1 MLTPLQLVRRSI
13 GLLVGLGAFSCA
25 LTLLYLASSSVMGIG
40 GSCGSGG
47 PYVIATPCPTGI
59 AWIVPVS
66 ILGGLVALGVYAASL
81 LPVGPRLTSL
91 AWPALFLSLGYAFLD
106 SSLDPE
112 TGVDWSFMVCAVLFI
127 LMGGV
132 PLLFLANRGTFR
144 QVFWGTAPPPPAV
157 SGPGPGNVRWTTTV
171 ELPGDR
177 DRNRDRVR
185 NRPLAPVTPEPAG
198 GSGLVG
204 ELERLAALH
213 RAGQLDD
220 AEYSAAKKR
229 LLNGSH

>member
-1 MLTPLQLVRRSI
+1 MLTPLQLVRRST
-13 GLLVGLGAFSCA
+13 GLLVGLGAFACA

-66 ILGGLVALGVYAASL
+66 IFGGIVALGVYAASV
-81 LPVGPRLTSL
+81 LPVGPRLTWL

-106 SSLDPE
+106 SSLGPE

-132 PLLFLANRGTFR
+132 PLLFLANRDTFR
-144 QVFWGTAPPPPAV
+144 RVFWGTAPPAV
-157 SGPGPGNVRWTTTV
+157 PGSLRPGEVRWTTTV

-198 GSGLVG
+198 GSGLVS